1 MRPLFVACAR
11 FGRIDRSAHRCVGPE
26 QRDAVDPLCVAL
38 VDSNGGI
45 RLRSAEALG
54 KIGPDAKPS
63 VPALIRA
70 LADNEEIVRSNAGAA
85 LKKIDP
91 VEAARAGVP

>member
-1 MRPLFVACAR
+1 
-11 FGRIDRSAHRCVGPE
+11 
-26 QRDAVDPLCVAL
+26 VAL